1 MTDIL
6 ENLYAFIMSGVC
18 LSLLVA
24 VLFCWYAI
32 SKDIKDKDDFDKKYR
47 GSRKTKGRWQLKNG
61 I

>member
-32 SKDIKDKDDFDKKYR
+32 SKDINDKDDFDKKYR
-47 GSRKTKGRWQLKNG
+47 GSRDVKGRW
-61 I
+61 